1 MRTAFSVS
9 RESTIS
15 ADGTVI
21 GYRRLGSG
29 PPVLVLHGSMQA
41 AQHMMRLAYALADDF
56 TVDVVDR
63 RGRGD
68 SGPHG
73 NTYQLAREIEDVA
86 AVAEATGATRI
97 FGLSSGGLVTLYAA
111 RNLPQLD
118 RVAVYEPPLSVNG
131 SAPTAWLD
139 RFDREIA
146 AAEPAKA
153 MITALKSLGVDP
165 LFTRLPRPMLDLV
178 MPLAVRM
185 QRDVPDGDV
194 PIMNL
199 IPTMHYDISLINET
213 ADTVHELARLDAR
226 VLLLGG
232 TRSPQYLATA
242 LDALAA
248 TIPGAEQRML
258 PGLGHSG
265 PDEDGKPEVVAEVL
279 RTFFR

>member
-9 RESTIS
+9 RESTTS

-73 NTYQLAREIEDVA
+73 NAYQLAREIEDVA

-111 RNLPQLD
+111 RSLPQLD

-194 PIMNL
+194 PIMTL

-213 ADTVHELARLDAR
+213 ADTVHELAQLDAR